1 MLPTASND
9 SSGVPS
15 RACALCGEVFYSGN
29 PNKYYCSSQC
39 RANKYARS
47 EKGHAWQRAYRKKHA
62 NRRMLPPERSC
73 ERCGKA
79 FPLVNGRHWQKRFC
93 TDECRNASL
102 RKLSY
107 PRKPRKAKSPPVE
120 RICKGCE
127 QTIPSEN
134 RRKRRFCSKECAKK
148 NGFRAW
154 VKANPELRR
163 KHKQESYLRHAE
175 TERKR
180 NVAYN
185 KAHPEERRLA
195 KIRRRGRERGAAGSY
210 TLKEFS
216 LICEK
221 QGGKC
226 AHCKK
231 KCKLTV
237 DHIVPL
243 SKGGTDFA
251 YNLQALCSH
260 CNTQK
265 LATILPYAHPSLF
278 DTREVV

>member
-1 MLPTASND
+1 MLPTSLD
-9 SSGVPS
+9 SSAVLPS
-15 RACALCGEVFYSGN
+15 RNCA
-29 PNKYYCSSQC
+29 
-39 RANKYARS
+39 
-47 EKGHAWQRAYRKKHA
+47 H
-62 NRRMLPPERSC
+62 
-73 ERCGKA
+73 CGKT
-79 FPLVNGRHWQKRFC
+79 FPIVNGRHRLKRFC
-93 TDECRNASL
+93 TDECRGAWRPTPTFERFCKECGDSFFAGI
-102 RKLSY
+102 LS
-107 PRKPRKAKSPPVE
+107 KK
-120 RICKGCE
+120 I
-127 QTIPSEN
+127 
-134 RRKRRFCSKECAKK
+134 FCSKKCGHS
-148 NGFRAW
+148 NYRAREDNFEKERASVHAW
-154 VKANPELRR
+154 IKANPKKRR
-163 KHKQESYLRHAE
+163 EIKIRSYLKHAD

-195 KIRRRGRERGAAGSY
+195 KIRRRVRERGAAGSY
-210 TLKEFS
+210 TLKEFA

-251 YNLQALCSH
+251 YNIQGLCGS

-278 DTREVV
+278 DSKPIR

>member
-1 MLPTASND
+1 MLPTSLD
-9 SSGVPS
+9 SPAGLPS
-15 RACALCGEVFYSGN
+15 RLCA
-29 PNKYYCSSQC
+29 K
-39 RANKYARS
+39 
-47 EKGHAWQRAYRKKHA
+47 
-62 NRRMLPPERSC
+62 
-73 ERCGKA
+73 CGKEFA
-79 FPLVNGRHWQKRFC
+79 LVNGRHWQKRFC
-93 TDECRNASL
+93 TDKCRNAWRPKHGL
-102 RKLSY
+102 VFPIKRQ
-107 PRKPRKAKSPPVE
+107 
-120 RICKGCE
+120 CE
-127 QTIPSEN
+127 FCRNTIIISSG
-134 RRKRRFCSKECAKK
+134 KQLQKRFCSENCIDNSYRLNENVREKELISS
-148 NGFRAW
+148 RAW
-154 VKANPELRR
+154 IKANPEKRR
-163 KHKQESYLRHAE
+163 EIKIRSYLKHAE

-195 KIRRRGRERGAAGSY
+195 KIRRRVRERGAAGSY
-210 TLKEFS
+210 TLKEFA

-251 YNLQALCSH
+251 YNIQGLCGS

-278 DTREVV
+278 DSKPPR